1 MHIDWAAT
9 GAWASFFA
17 TVLMGAFIYGRLTQ
31 QVKNNSEA
39 IAEVKADVREL
50 AS

>member
-1 MHIDWAAT
+1 MHIDWAAR
-9 GAWASFFA
+9 GSWASFCA
-17 TVLMGAFIYGRLTQ
+17 SIIVGAFIYGRLTQ